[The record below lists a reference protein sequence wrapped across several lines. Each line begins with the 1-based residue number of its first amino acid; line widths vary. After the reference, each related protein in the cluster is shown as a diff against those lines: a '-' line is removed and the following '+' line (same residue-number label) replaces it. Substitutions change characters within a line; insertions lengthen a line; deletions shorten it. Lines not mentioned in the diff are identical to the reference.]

1 MSKKSLP
8 SIVFMGTPEFA
19 TTILKK
25 IVEEGYPIAACVTAP
40 DKPAGRGRKVQ
51 ESHVKQYAVSQEIT
65 VLQPTNLKEESFVNE
80 LKQLNADLFI
90 VVAFR
95 MLPEVVWRI
104 PRLGTINLHGSLLP
118 DYRGAAPIN
127 WAVMNGDQKTGV
139 TTFFI
144 NENIDTGD
152 LLLKRE
158 MDIAPNESA
167 GSVHDR
173 MMHLGAETIIET
185 IQGVNKGTLKAI
197 PQSVINDT
205 PKRPAPKIFKND
217 CRIDFSK
224 KAKALHDFIRGL
236 SPYPGAWL
244 RIKNTQKDQVKT
256 LKVFETNL
264 TEGNIHN
271 ASEEAGLIIS
281 DNKLYLIWNENQ
293 LEICS
298 LQLEGKKRL
307 SSTDFLIGFKAD
319 EWEILID

>member
-1 MSKKSLP
+1 MSKESLP
-8 SIVFMGTPEFA
+8 TIVFMGTPEFA

-25 IVEEGYPIAACVTAP
+25 IVEEGYPVAACVTAP

-51 ESHVKQYAVSQEIT
+51 ESHVKQYAVSQALK

-158 MDIAPNESA
+158 MEIAPNESA

-197 PQSVINDT
+197 PQSEINDS

-217 CRIDFSK
+217 CKIDFSK
-224 KAKALHDFIRGL
+224 DAKALHDFIRGL

-244 RIKNTQKDQVKT
+244 RIKNTQKNQVKT

-264 TEGNIHN
+264 TEGNIDN
-271 ASEEAGLIIS
+271 ASKEAGLIIS
-281 DNKLYLIWNENQ
+281 DNKLYLVWNNNE
-293 LEICS
+293 LEVCS

-307 SSTDFLIGFKAD
+307 HVSDFLSGFKAE
-319 EWEILID
+319 EWEISID